1 MQVCASGLGA
11 YLTVQ
16 SCPSVKL
23 LHANVSLILSS
34 SYCPGFDRLQ

>member
-23 LHANVSLILSS
+23 LHVSLILSS
-34 SYCPGFDRLQ
+34 SYCPGFDRLQYT